1 MVNIMKEKNKQPED
15 AVKMT
20 IYEYEQK
27 YSKRENARGAKV
39 LLRLI
44 ATALGVIIA
53 ACLVTVTLKLWDVH
67 MYAGIACAAVSVVL
81 FICLYI
87 VPLVRIVKKG
97 KFQVN
102 VNARTAREAQKHNK
116 KLRREIA
123 CKIIELTSQVEG
135 VGWYDGEVVGEL
147 AIAVNV
153 NDNEGIKKSLT
164 ALYSGSVKKSAKS
177 LIYKSALKSG
187 MYSAL
192 AQTSKADA
200 LLVVFLNLQLVK
212 DIVYLY
218 GFRPSDAKLVKIFG
232 RVLQNSLIA
241 YGLGNVKIGNSIVKT
256 MGDAMKG
263 LPLLGTAIST
273 IVDSSVQ
280 GLTNGVLTTVMGY
293 QTIKYLNYEYKL
305 QNILDGVE
313 IAAEDEMKETC
324 EQIEKELKGKRV
336 KAEKQPA

>member
-1 MVNIMKEKNKQPED
+1 MKEKNKQPED

-27 YSKRENARGAKV
+27 YSKRENARGAKI

-53 ACLVTVTLKLWDVH
+53 ACLITVTLKLWDVH
-67 MYAGIACAAVSVVL
+67 MYAGIACAVVSVIL

-87 VPLVRIVKKG
+87 VPLVKIAKKG

-123 CKIIELTSQVEG
+123 LKIIELTSQVDG
-135 VGWYDGEVVGEL
+135 VGWYDSEVVGEL

-313 IAAEDEMKETC
+313 LAEEEEMKETC

-336 KAEKQPA
+336 KTEKQPA

>member
-1 MVNIMKEKNKQPED
+1 MAKKEQNTED
-15 AVKMT
+15 SAKMT

-39 LLRLI
+39 LLRLV

-67 MYAGIACAAVSVVL
+67 MYAGIACAAVCAVL

-87 VPLVRIVKKG
+87 VPLVKIAKTG

-102 VNARTAREAQKHNK
+102 VNASNAREAQKHNK

-123 CKIIELTSQVEG
+123 CKIIELTSQVDG
-135 VGWYDGEVVGEL
+135 VGWYDSEVVGEL

-153 NDNEGIKKSLT
+153 NDNEGIKNSLT
-164 ALYSGSVKKSAKS
+164 ELYSGSVKKSAKS

-293 QTIKYLNYEYKL
+293 QTIKYLNNEYKL

-313 IAAEDEMKETC
+313 IAAEDEMNETC